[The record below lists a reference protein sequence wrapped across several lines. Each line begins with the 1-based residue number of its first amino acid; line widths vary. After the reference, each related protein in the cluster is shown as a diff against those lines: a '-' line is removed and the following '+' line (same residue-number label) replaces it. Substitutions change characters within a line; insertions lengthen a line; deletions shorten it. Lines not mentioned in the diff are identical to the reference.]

1 MGLFRFY
8 YDELLPGR
16 LFVDYSLCFPG
27 IKNITNY
34 FIGFIVTQMNIVLV
48 TEEYFCIYIA

>member
-1 MGLFRFY
+1 VGLFRFY